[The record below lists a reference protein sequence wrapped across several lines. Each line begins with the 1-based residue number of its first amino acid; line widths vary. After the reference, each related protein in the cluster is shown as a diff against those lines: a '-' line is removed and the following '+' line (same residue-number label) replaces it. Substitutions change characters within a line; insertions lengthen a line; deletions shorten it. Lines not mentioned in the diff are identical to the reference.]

1 MIENLIVVAALLVT
15 AAIVLS
21 PRLTKS
27 EVWRATVTPLASII
41 GSGFLVS
48 LPLFA
53 GVLGDYALIGMTAL
67 VVVAYLLGGAI
78 RFNILHGEPLFAKH
92 THSALDAVEDLSH
105 LALALAYF
113 ISVTYYLTLFA
124 AFLLKGLGTTDV
136 FAGKVLTS
144 CILFAIGIHGLLR
157 GLHGLETI
165 EEYAVGL
172 KLAAIAAVLAALAW
186 LNIRLFASGTWHLAD
201 LNVDIG
207 WTSIRTILGLLIVVQ
222 GFETSRF
229 LKGAYPP
236 ELRVRTMRDAQLL
249 SGAIYLVFFLLATVT
264 LTPKPFDGDVAA
276 VTDILKVA
284 ASWLPLVL
292 DRRRHLRPA
301 LGGDR
306 RRHRRRRLDRAAEPG
321 RDRPPPRLSG
331 RGAGRHR
338 PHLVARRLR
347 RHRAGLAGLRPV
359 LFAAMRGGRG
369 RRPGGT
375 RCEPAA
381 VAGGRVHR
389 PCRSRRR
396 RGGVRH
402 PRGRNLILRF
412 AIDIMT
418 RRERTTR
425 AAPLR

>member
-1 MIENLIVVAALLVT
+1 VIANLIVVVALLVT
-15 AAIVLS
+15 GVIVLS

-67 VVVAYLLGGAI
+67 VVGAYLLGGAI

-92 THSALDAVEDLSH
+92 AHPAFDAVEDLSH
-105 LALALAYF
+105 LTLALAYF

-144 CILFAIGIHGLLR
+144 CILFAIGVHGLLR
-157 GLHGLETI
+157 GLHGLETV

-172 KLAAIAAVLAALAW
+172 KLAAIGAVLAALAW
-186 LNIRLFASGTWHLAD
+186 LNIWLFATGTWHLAD
-201 LNVDIG
+201 LNVGTG

-249 SGAIYLVFFLLATVT
+249 SGAIYVVFFVLATVT

-292 DRRRHLRPA
+292 IGGAIFAQLSAAIADAIGAGGLIEQLSRDVINHRHAYPVVA
-301 LGGDR
+301 LVGIGLTWSLNVFGVIALASRAFAMFYMLQCVVAAGVALVAPDVNKR
-306 RRHRRRRLDRAAEPG
+306 WLRAAG
-321 RDRPPPRLSG
+321 FI
-331 RGAGRHR
+331 
-338 PHLVARRLR
+338 V
-347 RHRAGLAGLRPV
+347 LAGCAAAVV
-359 LFAAMRGGRG
+359 LFGI
-369 RRPGGT
+369 
-375 RCEPAA
+375 PAA
-381 VAGGRVHR
+381 G
-389 PCRSRRR
+389 
-396 RGGVRH
+396 
-402 PRGRNLILRF
+402 I
-412 AIDIMT
+412 
-418 RRERTTR
+418 
-425 AAPLR
+425 